1 MSRSTRYVV
10 TVGNRPPLAVDIA
23 FDQAHGMW
31 AADADGSR
39 VLIRVDQAREDGLV
53 ALTVDGE
60 PLQLRVLPGDD
71 GHAHLAPVPSD
82 GGVRVPVRVR
92 SAGEIVLSADTGAR
106 ELPEAEPVLRAPITG
121 VILEVLVSEG
131 QVVAEGAALVVLEA
145 MKMETVLRAPR
156 AGRVSTVHVVPGDRV
171 RTSTALV
178 EVAVGESRV
187 ERAHLH

>member
-1 MSRSTRYVV
+1 MTRTTRYVV
-10 TVGNRPPLAVDIA
+10 TVGSRPPLAVDIA
-23 FDQAHGMW
+23 FDQGSGMW
-31 AADADGSR
+31 AAEADGSR
-39 VLIRVDQAREDGLV
+39 VLIRVDLAQEDGLV

-60 PLQLRVLPGDD
+60 PVQLRVVPGDD

-121 VILEVLVSEG
+121 VILEVLVAEG
-131 QVVAEGAALVVLEA
+131 QTVQRGAALVVLEA

-156 AGRVSTVHVVPGDRV
+156 AGRVSSVHVAAGDRV
-171 RTSTALV
+171 RTNTALV
-178 EVAVGESRV
+178 EVAVGETQV
-187 ERAHLH
+187 DRAHLH